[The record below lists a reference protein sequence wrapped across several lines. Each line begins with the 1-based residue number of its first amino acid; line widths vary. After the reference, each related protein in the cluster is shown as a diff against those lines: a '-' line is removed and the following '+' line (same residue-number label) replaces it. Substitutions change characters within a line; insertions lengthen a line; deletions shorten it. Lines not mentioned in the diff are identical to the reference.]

1 MDARHTRA
9 PGISL
14 GIFMAL
20 LILAGCG
27 GEQQTLPCEMDPHCL
42 RYGISADIPILD
54 PHLASSAES
63 GMIFRQIYDTI
74 VKRDPD
80 TRDFVPA
87 LASSWELSEDGL
99 TYTFHLRQDVFFHD
113 NTRFDAAA
121 VARNIDRIYDPEM
134 NALHARSLLGP
145 LSRYKIVDPYTI
157 QIVLLEPYVPLLDG
171 LSQPFLGIA
180 SPQALDAYNS
190 LRYQF
195 HQVGSGPF
203 MLESYLPGNRVA
215 LRRNERYGGGGEG
228 SEISRVE
235 FVILPDPRAALSPLL
250 ADSLDVADSLLPS
263 AARNLIGSSQAR
275 LLPTPIPG
283 QTVQFVF
290 NTSRK
295 RLDSRLV
302 RRALLYATN
311 RIAIRDSIF
320 FNYSPVA
327 WAPLSQSTGLAHTGY
342 VNEFAFNI
350 SLAQELLEQ
359 AGYADRD
366 SDGILDREGI
376 PLELKMIA
384 PPWGQLPEVA
394 AAIKRQWQTI
404 GVELIIEPAPGISR
418 LLQLAQSGDFDLFPV
433 EGSGLDPS
441 ILGAAFL
448 GNPPYRFPYAQN
460 EQLTSLLRQAAAEQ
474 DAAARRGQYFEIQT
488 ILMNEALILPIRE
501 NVRIRGLRAH
511 IQNLPFD
518 ASGLYPLL
526 HKTRLTAP

>member
-1 MDARHTRA
+1 MNAKHA

-14 GIFMAL
+14 VIFMAL
-20 LILAGCG
+20 LIVAGCR
-27 GEQQTLPCEMDPHCL
+27 GEQQTPPCDIDPRCL

-54 PHLASSAES
+54 PHLASSAEA
-63 GMIFRQIYDTI
+63 GMIFRQIYDTLI
-74 VKRDPD
+74 KRDPD

-87 LASSWELSEDGL
+87 LASSWELSADGL

-121 VARNIDRIYDPEM
+121 VARGIDRIYDPEM

-157 QIVLLEPYVPLLDG
+157 QIILLEPYVPLLDG

-195 HQVGSGPF
+195 HQIGSGPF
-203 MLESYLPGNRVA
+203 ILESYLPGNRVS
-215 LRRNERYGGGGEG
+215 LRRNERYDEGEK
-228 SEISRVE
+228 SDISRVE
-235 FVILPDPRAALSPLL
+235 FVILSDPSAALSPLL
-250 ADSLDVADSLLPS
+250 ADSLDVADNLLPS

-275 LLPTPIPG
+275 LLPTNIPG
-283 QTVQFVF
+283 QTAQFIF
-290 NTSRK
+290 NTSRQH
-295 RLDSRLV
+295 LDSRLV

-327 WAPLSQSTGLAHTGY
+327 WAPLSQNTGLAHTGY

-366 SDGILDREGI
+366 GDGILDREGA

-404 GVELIIEPAPGISR
+404 GLELIIEPAPGLTR
-418 LLQLAQSGDFDLFPV
+418 LLQIAQSGDFDLFPV
-433 EGSGLDPS
+433 EGSGLDPA
-441 ILGAAFL
+441 ILGAVFL
-448 GNPPYRFPYAQN
+448 DNSPYRFPYDQN
-460 EQLTSLLRQAAAEQ
+460 EQLTNLLRQAAAEQ
-474 DAAARRGQYFEIQT
+474 DPAARRGQYFEIQT

-501 NVRIRGLRAH
+501 NVRIRGLRLH

-526 HKTRLTAP
+526 HKTRLTSP